1 MQIKYSCLPQS
12 VHANFDYG
20 IFTRWLMI
28 WLGKFYVY
36 LIAIKIS
43 ELKITIF
50 LVEFLITLF
59 ENEVH
64 SDTIMIL
71 RWEFVLQRVENVG
84 FHCRYGYYY
93 HHKDYYNVGHQL
105 QNWTN
110 KKTFKITSRIHWTST
125 KDRPL
130 VIACLPICRH
140 SRKSI
145 NCFIL
150 FFKYTDKISNA
161 SLFLFNR

>member
-1 MQIKYSCLPQS
+1 
-12 VHANFDYG
+12 
-20 IFTRWLMI
+20 MI
-28 WLGKFYVY
+28 WLGKFYVC

-43 ELKITIF
+43 ELNMTIF
-50 LVEFLITLF
+50 LVISICEHCKSLITLLI
-59 ENEVH
+59 NEVH
-64 SDTIMIL
+64 SDTIMIS

-84 FHCRYGYYY
+84 FYCLYGYYY

-105 QNWTN
+105 QNCTN

-125 KDRPL
+125 KDSTL

-150 FFKYTDKISNA
+150 FLKYTDKISN
-161 SLFLFNR
+161 SSYFLTHL